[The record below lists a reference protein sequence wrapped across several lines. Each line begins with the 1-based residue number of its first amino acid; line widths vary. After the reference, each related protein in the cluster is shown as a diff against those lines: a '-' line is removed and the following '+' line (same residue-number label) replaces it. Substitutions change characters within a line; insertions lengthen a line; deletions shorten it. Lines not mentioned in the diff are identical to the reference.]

1 MTVRVWAI
9 VRFLTMEIKEKYIIL
24 RIRRGDN
31 RWSVDS
37 NKHTNRSRWWST
49 SVSSEVYENKFEDDA
64 TWWPI

>member
-31 RWSVDS
+31 R
-37 NKHTNRSRWWST
+37 
-49 SVSSEVYENKFEDDA
+49 
-64 TWWPI
+64 